1 MLVGL
6 DWNEAVVVWCRW
18 VLRYRV
24 REQQEEHVRGKG
36 EIKRWK
42 KREKAIRIETAGKGR
57 LYFYQHKGKIYRHT
71 YMGS

>member
-24 REQQEEHVRGKG
+24 REQQEERVRGKG

-42 KREKAIRIETAGKGR
+42 KREKASI
-57 LYFYQHKGKIYRHT
+57 
-71 YMGS
+71 